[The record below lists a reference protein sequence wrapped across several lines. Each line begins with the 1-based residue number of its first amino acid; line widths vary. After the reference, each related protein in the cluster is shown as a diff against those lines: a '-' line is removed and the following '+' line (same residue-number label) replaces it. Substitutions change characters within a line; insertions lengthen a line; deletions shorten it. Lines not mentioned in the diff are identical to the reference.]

1 MTNTEKQEAYR
12 NRKYAEGYK
21 QVRLWVPRDSEGKDV
36 KEVRRVFIARL
47 DELTAGWSKTR
58 ISKLCKELLALIKTR
73 SKEVTKKQ

>member
-36 KEVRRVFIARL
+36 KEVRRVFMARL
-47 DELTAGWSKTR
+47 EELTAGWSKTMLL
-58 ISKLCKELLALIKTR
+58 KLCRELLALIEVR
-73 SKEVTKKQ
+73 SRERKNT